1 MRLTE
6 KELLLFKNTL
16 LSRKSFRNTST
27 PLSARVWEG
36 WMETTLTKI
45 NNELEAQP

>member
-6 KELLLFKNTL
+6 KELILFKNTL

-27 PLSARVWEG
+27 PLSAVVWES
-36 WMETTLTKI
+36 WMDTTLTKI